1 MSFSDYVRRRTK
13 QVEGQAEELAR
24 GTFVALMTAVV
35 RDTPVDTGRLRGNW
49 QCSQDSS
56 AEGVLD
62 RKGEA
67 GPIGEIHAKI
77 QAPGVYWLTN
87 NLPYAHRI
95 EFDGWSHT
103 KAPAGMLRINVRRF
117 KSILRRRGFSVT

>member
-1 MSFSDYVRRRTK
+1 MSFSDYVRRRTR

-24 GTFVALMTAVV
+24 GTFIALMVAVV
-35 RDTPVDTGRLRGNW
+35 KDTPVDTGRLQGNW
-49 QCSQDSS
+49 QCTLNDP
-56 AEGVLD
+56 AGGVVD
-62 RKGEA
+62 RKGDDA
-67 GPIGEIHAKI
+67 PIGEIHATVKG
-77 QAPGVYWLTN
+77 PGVYWLSN

-117 KSILRRRGFSVT
+117 KSILRRRGFTVS

>member
-1 MSFSDYVRRRTK
+1 MSFSDYVRRRTRE
-13 QVEGQAEELAR
+13 VEGQAEELAR
-24 GTFVALMTAVV
+24 GTFIALMTAVV

-49 QCSQDSS
+49 QCTINEPAS
-56 AEGVLD
+56 GIVD
-62 RKGEA
+62 RKGES
-67 GPIGEIHAKI
+67 GPIGEIHATIK
-77 QAPGVYWLTN
+77 APDVYWLTN

-117 KSILRRRGFSVT
+117 KSILRRRGFTVS